1 MKYDNDATYLN
12 TEGGLFNLGFTHDIP
27 NVKVEPGAV
36 IYPDCKIGEGSIIGA
51 NAVLRPH
58 TVIGHHS
65 IFGTLSCSEGHCIIG
80 NYTTIHAQCHI
91 TQGVHIGDNCFIA
104 PFFIATNTPEI
115 SKGKHGTHPVNYK
128 TKETWIEDNVRIGAN
143 VRLIPG
149 IKIGHDAVIDQDC
162 LITKDVPAYAHIRG
176 GKDKV
181 GRVI

>member
-1 MKYDNDATYLN
+1 MSDLN
-12 TEGGLFNLGFTHDIP
+12 YKREF
-27 NVKVEPGAV
+27 GAV
-36 IYPDCKIGEGSIIGA
+36 IFPECKIGEGSIIGA
-51 NAVLRPH
+51 NSVLRPR
-58 TVIGHHS
+58 TVIGKHS
-65 IFGTLSCSEGHCIIG
+65 IFGTASVSEGDNYIG

-91 TQGVHIGDNCFIA
+91 TKGVHIGDNCFIA

-128 TKETWIEDNVRIGAN
+128 TKETWIEDNVRIGEN

-181 GRVI
+181 GRIIET